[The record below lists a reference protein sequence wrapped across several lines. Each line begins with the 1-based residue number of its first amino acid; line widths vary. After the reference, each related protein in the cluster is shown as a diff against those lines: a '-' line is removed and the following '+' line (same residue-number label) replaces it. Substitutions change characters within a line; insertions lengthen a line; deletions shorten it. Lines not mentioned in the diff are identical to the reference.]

1 MGLKPRSFSQSPASY
16 CPEGLAGIPE
26 STCNLA
32 KIHQDSMI
40 AWQCLGLFSVLSG
53 EMPVA

>member
-16 CPEGLAGIPE
+16 CPEGLAGVPE

-32 KIHQDSMI
+32 KIHRDSMI